1 LLGRAEL
8 LFKAVPTTVEYTE
21 VEARIARMTEAELV
35 DMDEHPD
42 DYEPWALELGR
53 VELAKRNLAPERVG
67 ELRRENAEEA
77 AQETRA
83 RERRTAW
90 LWIKFAALAIPLL
103 IGGLKVVSNALNS
116 REEERLS
123 VACAQMLAKATGEAS
138 SDETVKLEGHSL
150 ATRATIESV
159 TPSQNGARV
168 LAGIQVAVDV
178 DGQRVPAL
186 TSGSIGI
193 DSTREGALRIGIEE
207 WVAGVGVPMVNALT
221 GKGET
226 LRVGAFVA
234 HPGPIGI
241 RGPMPELLDGLRE
254 TILRDLAPDL
264 SRLLSGSGLHA
275 LSFMVVWHPD
285 GTVHGEFRIDGEI
298 SDPLKQ
304 LAQKVKWPKGQDTYI
319 LKQYYV
325 LAAATDAGPPR

>member
-1 LLGRAEL
+1 
-8 LFKAVPTTVEYTE
+8 
-21 VEARIARMTEAELV
+21 M
-35 DMDEHPD
+35 
-42 DYEPWALELGR
+42 
-53 VELAKRNLAPERVG
+53 
-67 ELRRENAEEA
+67 
-77 AQETRA
+77 
-83 RERRTAW
+83 
-90 LWIKFAALAIPLL
+90 
-103 IGGLKVVSNALNS
+103 
-116 REEERLS
+116 
-123 VACAQMLAKATGEAS
+123 
-138 SDETVKLEGHSL
+138 
-150 ATRATIESV
+150 
-159 TPSQNGARV
+159 

-178 DGQRVPAL
+178 DGRPVPAL
-186 TSGSIGI
+186 TSGTVGI

-254 TILRDLAPDL
+254 TILRDLVPDL

-285 GTVHGEFRIDGEI
+285 GTIHGEFRIDGAI

-325 LAAATDAGPPR
+325 LAAATDAGPRR